1 MKTKFVTMVIVL
13 VVLILPFGL
22 TSCLNDDSVTPEE
35 TLVKQVEEIDE
46 YLSSNNIN
54 AVKDPRGVR
63 MAITKMGTGLP
74 AIQSNRVD
82 VDYKGKLFGTTTVFD
97 EGNTKGT
104 LSGYISGWQIA
115 LSTLPQG
122 TKATLFIPAYW
133 GYGNV
138 AKDPIPANSILV
150 FDIDFLDVVESAAEL
165 QKLAADTVAIDT
177 YLDSKSIVASKDTTG
192 IRYVIT
198 QIGTGSVPSWYDK
211 VRLSFSF
218 RLISDDTN
226 VVYEDTVEPDT
237 YLGRPVDFIP
247 AMNVAL
253 QKLPAG
259 SKVTIY
265 APSGLAFGT
274 NGLRESSG
282 SLIIQP
288 NTNIII
294 DMELEEVIRQ

>member
-115 LSTLPQG
+115 LKHSTSRFEG
-122 TKATLFIPAYW
+122 DTLY
-133 GYGNV
+133 
-138 AKDPIPANSILV
+138 SCIL
-150 FDIDFLDVVESAAEL
+150 
-165 QKLAADTVAIDT
+165 
-177 YLDSKSIVASKDTTG
+177 
-192 IRYVIT
+192 
-198 QIGTGSVPSWYDK
+198 
-211 VRLSFSF
+211 
-218 RLISDDTN
+218 
-226 VVYEDTVEPDT
+226 
-237 YLGRPVDFIP
+237 
-247 AMNVAL
+247 
-253 QKLPAG
+253 
-259 SKVTIY
+259 
-265 APSGLAFGT
+265 GLWKCC
-274 NGLRESSG
+274 
-282 SLIIQP
+282 
-288 NTNIII
+288 
-294 DMELEEVIRQ
+294 